1 MYVHLKVH
9 HTRWRKLNKSTDQ
22 ARHELGLP
30 EAKFVTPFI
39 SNHLTDAKVPEYM
52 ALPRSD
58 KNTMNILDFSFL
70 FMPQIRV
77 SYFRATNFASMS
89 EAYSSAVF
97 TDHLKEKMLRH
108 AGREDF
114 GRNVGR
120 WDRTAFLDTNMKAAL
135 TKYLVLDVR
144 REHILEDALNQLWGL
159 ERRELLRPLKV
170 RMGMGEGGEEGVDH
184 GGVSQEFFR
193 LVFEKAFAPEA
204 GLFVTTDQQVNM
216 TWFQPLS
223 LEPLQTYELLG
234 LLIGLA
240 VYNGITVPMT
250 FPQALYRKL
259 LGLRDEHRIDDGWP
273 TLLKSLQE
281 MENWKEGDV
290 ADVFVREFA
299 FSCTAN
305 GENWTADMQPRTKSD
320 DATIKEF
327 SRSAFV
333 LAKEAPDIALVN
345 NETRT
350 RYRKEYIR
358 WLVDV
363 SIQPQFDAFSKG
375 FETVIS
381 SRSLGLLS
389 PALFKQLVEGH
400 QVFDV
405 RGLYKAVRYEDG
417 YSRESTVIQWFWK
430 IVFGW
435 EEEGKVASGGSGGSG
450 EGSGEDKKKRLLEF
464 VTASQRVPVQGWSGL
479 AFSIVRNGGDTE
491 VSFSLSFLSSSTSPA
506 LPLPFLPARLSRAWT
521 RCFSGSMAC

>member
-1 MYVHLKVH
+1 
-9 HTRWRKLNKSTDQ
+9 
-22 ARHELGLP
+22 
-30 EAKFVTPFI
+30 
-39 SNHLTDAKVPEYM
+39 
-52 ALPRSD
+52 
-58 KNTMNILDFSFL
+58 
-70 FMPQIRV
+70 MPQIRV
-77 SYFRATNFASMS
+77 SYFRANNFASMS
-89 EAYSSAVF
+89 DAYSSAVY
-97 TDHLKEKMLRH
+97 TDHLKEKMMRH

-144 REHILEDALNQLWGL
+144 REHILEDALNQLWDL

-193 LVFEKAFAPEA
+193 LVFEKAFSPEA
-204 GLFVTTDQQVNM
+204 GLFVTTDPQANM

-234 LLIGLA
+234 LLVGLA

-250 FPQALYRKL
+250 FPQALYKKL
-259 LGLRDEHRIDDGWP
+259 LGLRDGQRIDDGWP

-305 GENWTADMQPRTKSD
+305 GENWTADMRQQQTKSPSD
-320 DATIKEF
+320 DASSTEF

-333 LAKEAPDIALVN
+333 LANDAPDIPLVT

-350 RYRKEYIR
+350 QYRKSYIH
-358 WLVDV
+358 WLIDV
-363 SIQPQFDAFSKG
+363 SIQPQFDAFSRG
-375 FETVIS
+375 FFTVLS
-381 SRSLGLLS
+381 KRSLKLLS
-389 PALFKQLVEGH
+389 PALFKNLVEGH
-400 QVFDV
+400 RVFDI

-417 YSRESTVIQWFWK
+417 YSRDSTVVQWFWK

-435 EEEGKVASGGSGGSG
+435 EGEGAEGWRDGGS
-450 EGSGEDKKKRLLEF
+450 GSGEDKKKRLLEF

-491 VSFSLSFLSSSTSPA
+491 VSFSFFPLFL
-506 LPLPFLPARLSRAWT
+506 FLWVSL
-521 RCFSGSMAC
+521 

>member
-1 MYVHLKVH
+1 M
-9 HTRWRKLNKSTDQ
+9 
-22 ARHELGLP
+22 
-30 EAKFVTPFI
+30 
-39 SNHLTDAKVPEYM
+39 PEYM
-52 ALPRSD
+52 ALLRSD
-58 KNTMNILDFSFL
+58 KNTLNILDFSFL

-170 RMGMGEGGEEGVDH
+170 RMGMGGGGEEGVDH

-193 LVFEKAFAPEA
+193 LVFEKAFDPQA
-204 GLFVTTDQQVNM
+204 GLFVTTDPQVNM

-234 LLIGLA
+234 LLVGLA
-240 VYNGITVPMT
+240 VYNGITVPMS
-250 FPQALYRKL
+250 FPLALYKKL
-259 LGLRDEHRIDDGWP
+259 LGLQDERRIDDGWP

-290 ADVFVREFA
+290 ADIFVREFA

-305 GENWTADMQPRTKSD
+305 GENWTADMQSSD
-320 DATIKEF
+320 HHGHVRKF

-333 LAKEAPDIALVN
+333 LANEARDIPLVT

-350 RYRKEYIR
+350 QFRKEYFR
-358 WLVDV
+358 WLLDV
-363 SIQPQFDAFSKG
+363 SIAPQFDTFAKG
-375 FETVIS
+375 FNTVIS
-381 SRSLGLLS
+381 SQSLHLLS
-389 PALFKQLVEGH
+389 PALFKNLVEGH
-400 QVFDV
+400 QVFDIK
-405 RGLYKAVRYEDG
+405 GLYKAARYEDG
-417 YSRESTVIQWFWK
+417 YSRDSTVVQWFWK
-430 IVFGW
+430 VIFGW
-435 EEEGKVASGGSGGSG
+435 EEEAAAGGS
-450 EGSGEDKKKRLLEF
+450 GSGEDKKKRLLEF

-491 VSFSLSFLSSSTSPA
+491 VIFS
-506 LPLPFLPARLSRAWT
+506 PFLMSLGIELVVWNAL
-521 RCFSGSMAC
+521 C